1 MRICIQCNER
11 FSGRSD
17 KKFCS
22 DYCRNQYNYS
32 KSRYAE
38 KDILDLHCR
47 IRKNHRII
55 CNIYKSGCGKIDINI
70 LKGLGYNLEIVT
82 GINLENSIFSIYDI
96 SFKFEENYLVFL
108 HETVVKK

>member
-1 MRICIQCNER
+1 MRICINCNEK

-32 KSRYAE
+32 KSVYSE
-38 KDILDLHCR
+38 KSVLNIHKT

-55 CNIYKSGCGKIDINI
+55 TKLFESGCNEIDID
-70 LKGLGYNLEIVT
+70 LLRGLGFCPEQIT
-82 GINLENSIFSIYDI
+82 GINYNDAIYSIYNLD
-96 SFKFEENYLVFL
+96 FKIENNKLIFV
-108 HETVVKK
+108 

>member
-1 MRICIQCNER
+1 MRICIQCDER

-38 KDILDLHCR
+38 KDVLEIHKKMRSNHKILLKV
-47 IRKNHRII
+47 KNG
-55 CNIYKSGCGKIDINI
+55 NNSEVESSI
-70 LKGLGYNLEIVT
+70 LESLGYEFSVIT
-82 GINLENSIFSIYDI
+82 GCKPGLPDLYMVYDI
-96 SFKFEENYLVFL
+96 SFFL
-108 HETVVKK
+108 RNNKLIFV